1 MMHILKRVS
10 AVRILSEGASRMTP
24 DRSRSGVFDT
34 LVTAARCVV
43 VRT

>member
-10 AVRILSEGASRMTP
+10 PVRILSGHEP
-24 DRSRSGVFDT
+24 DGPGPITSGVFDIR
-34 LVTAARCVV
+34 VTAARCVV